1 MSVGKTICML
11 VVAVC
16 MAALGYLVSY
26 WYPPSR
32 SGAVSR
38 VAAAMDLRERATR
51 IEAQGR
57 LEPVSGTLA
66 VSAIPG
72 EEIVELSARAGQSVS
87 RGDVLAVLGSRV
99 IREAERVL
107 AERQLEKARRQ
118 IEAEEGLAQLREELA
133 AVAQLQAQAKA
144 REIPPEESIR
154 VAEAREALAAARL
167 EKLEQ
172 LSQDP
177 RTRDA
182 IAETELEQQR
192 LLLRQIQVDLEQH
205 RAQLQAA
212 RQSQELAQRAADLDM
227 ALAKATREQLVP
239 ISPVP
244 ALEQSVELAR
254 LAEEASLVRAPCDGT
269 ILEVYA
275 RQGERVANTPILQ
288 LGDLRQMVCIAEVHE
303 ANLKDLEVQEPDDAG
318 QHTLA
323 PARPYRT
330 TIRSAA
336 LTQELTGQIV
346 EVGQLIGAPALR
358 DPNPLAP
365 ADRRTVKVRIALDE
379 SSSVIARRFVHLQ
392 VNVTIHL
399 TDADAPKD

>member
-1 MSVGKTICML
+1 MNVGRAIFVL
-11 VVAVC
+11 AVAAG
-16 MAALGYLVSY
+16 MAVLGYLVSY
-26 WYPPSR
+26 WYPPAS
-32 SGAVSR
+32 STSVSR
-38 VAAAMDLRERATR
+38 VAAAMDMREPATR

-57 LEPVSGTLA
+57 LEPVSGVLA
-66 VSAIPG
+66 VGAMPG

-87 RGDVLAVLGSRV
+87 RGDILAVLGSRAM
-99 IREAERVL
+99 RQAERVL

-118 IEAEEGLAQLREELA
+118 IEAEQTLAQLREELA

-182 IAETELEQQR
+182 IAEAELEQQR

-205 RAQLQAA
+205 RAQLEGA
-212 RQSQELAQRAADLDM
+212 RRAQELAQRAADLDM
-227 ALAKATREQLVP
+227 ALAKATREQLLPV
-239 ISPVP
+239 SPVP

-269 ILEVYA
+269 VLEVYA

-303 ANLKDLEVQEPDDAG
+303 ANLKDLDVQMPDDGGTSA
-318 QHTLA
+318 LA
-323 PARPYRT
+323 PAKPYRA

-336 LTQELTGQIV
+336 LTQPLNGQIT
-346 EVGQLIGAPALR
+346 EIGQLIGAPALR

-379 SSSVIARRFVHLQ
+379 ASSAIARRFVHLQ

-399 TDADAPKD
+399 TGADATKD